1 MRVSVVDQTTVDSNN
16 AFEANNLFMAKRKRS
31 CKWRES
37 TKMEWESGNSWESK
51 PPGKLRTPPPPL
63 PPPPPPRPPPSWKE
77 QGSAAP
83 PAKNY
88 SSDNHLFG
96 SAARPG
102 TKPVDR
108 SAERPAHRVSQWEKR
123 VAVGKKPLTSVAY
136 LKLPAFTEKV
146 ITQDAARRCVVGV
159 VRKAKEAG
167 ADVINIVFQRAADID
182 FMDKELHAEMQ
193 ATSKHPGY
201 KYRRVH
207 QLLTLFSPDC
217 GNVVGE
223 DTTGFEDG
231 VPVICLTLSGPHENC
246 GPMIIINAAAE
257 QLRQPSRERRTTG
270 TCNVFH
276 PWVPCDRGEVCF
288 WVRWEKVQVRGI
300 VSGWVPWCNAQ
311 GSMTKA
317 GAMCRPN
324 KSYK

>member
-1 MRVSVVDQTTVDSNN
+1 
-16 AFEANNLFMAKRKRS
+16 MAKRKRS
-31 CKWRES
+31 WINLLMAKRKRSWKWGEL
-37 TKMEWESGNSWESK
+37 TKMEWESGNSRESK
-51 PPGKLRTPPPPL
+51 PPGKLRTPPPRPPPPPL
-63 PPPPPPRPPPSWKE
+63 PPPPPAWKE

-88 SSDNHLFG
+88 SLDSRSSG

-102 TKPVDR
+102 TKPVHR
-108 SAERPAHRVSQWEKR
+108 SAERPVHRVSQSEKR
-123 VAVGKKPLTSVAY
+123 VAVGKKLLTSVAY

-167 ADVINIVFQRAADID
+167 ADVINIVFQNAADID
-182 FMDKELHAEMQ
+182 FMDKELQAEMQ
-193 ATSKHPGY
+193 ATSIHPGY

-217 GNVVGE
+217 GNVLGE

-276 PWVPCDRGEVCF
+276 P
-288 WVRWEKVQVRGI
+288 
-300 VSGWVPWCNAQ
+300 
-311 GSMTKA
+311 
-317 GAMCRPN
+317 
-324 KSYK
+324 

>member
-1 MRVSVVDQTTVDSNN
+1 MRVSVEDQTTVDNNN
-16 AFEANNLFMAKRKRS
+16 AFEANNPLMAKRKRS

-51 PPGKLRTPPPPL
+51 PSGKLRTPPPPPPPPL

-88 SSDNHLFG
+88 NSG

-136 LKLPAFTEKV
+136 LKLPAFTE
-146 ITQDAARRCVVGV
+146 TENAVGV

-201 KYRRVH
+201 KYRRVR

>member
-1 MRVSVVDQTTVDSNN
+1 
-16 AFEANNLFMAKRKRS
+16 MAKRKRS
-31 CKWRES
+31 WINLLMAKRKRSWKWGEL
-37 TKMEWESGNSWESK
+37 TKMEWESGNSRESK
-51 PPGKLRTPPPPL
+51 PPGKLRTPPPRPPPPPL
-63 PPPPPPRPPPSWKE
+63 PPPPPAWKE
-77 QGSAAP
+77 Q
-83 PAKNY
+83 
-88 SSDNHLFG
+88 G

-123 VAVGKKPLTSVAY
+123 VAVGKKLLTSVAY
-136 LKLPAFTEKV
+136 LRLPAFTEKV

-276 PWVPCDRGEVCF
+276 P
-288 WVRWEKVQVRGI
+288 
-300 VSGWVPWCNAQ
+300 
-311 GSMTKA
+311 
-317 GAMCRPN
+317 
-324 KSYK
+324 

>member
-16 AFEANNLFMAKRKRS
+16 AFEANNLLMAKRKRS

-88 SSDNHLFG
+88 NSGSAARSWHNSG
-96 SAARPG
+96 SAARPS
-102 TKPVDR
+102 DR

-136 LKLPAFTEKV
+136 LKLPAFTE
-146 ITQDAARRCVVGV
+146 TQNAARRCVVGV

-201 KYRRVH
+201 KYRRVQ

-231 VPVICLTLSGPHENC
+231 VPFICLTLSGPHENC

-317 GAMCRPN
+317 EAMCRPN